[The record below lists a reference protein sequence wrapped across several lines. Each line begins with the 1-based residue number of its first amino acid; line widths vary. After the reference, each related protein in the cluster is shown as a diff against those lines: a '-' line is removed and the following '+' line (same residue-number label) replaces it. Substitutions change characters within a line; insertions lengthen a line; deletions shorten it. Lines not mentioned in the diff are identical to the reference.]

1 MPYKSYGGVVEIAVV
16 IVIAEEVVLV
26 GAETVVGSSKMIKV
40 QPIMPILRGK
50 TVRFSSVPNSV
61 RYKVLN

>member
-16 IVIAEEVVLV
+16 IVIAEQVVLA

-40 QPIMPILRGK
+40 QPIMPIL
-50 TVRFSSVPNSV
+50 
-61 RYKVLN
+61 